1 MKAIIIATRI
11 AAWIAFTWI
20 LAKAAG
26 MASREEE
33 KEKEWSDSDKAHKDD
48 R

>member
-1 MKAIIIATRI
+1 MKTIAIMIIITI
-11 AAWIAFTWI
+11 WVFFTWV

-33 KEKEWSDSDKAHKDD
+33 ERWEKCEQDNENDT
-48 R
+48 

>member
-1 MKAIIIATRI
+1 MKAIAIMIII
-11 AAWIAFTWI
+11 GVWVFFTWI

-33 KEKEWSDSDKAHKDD
+33 RWENEQDHTNDT
-48 R
+48 